1 MFAPV
6 KRIIMGGKR
15 VGLLHRLM
23 LVQMLADVETA
34 QESRCH
40 HFLKISFKERKMILI
55 RRLNQACR
63 CDTASP

>member
-1 MFAPV
+1 M
-6 KRIIMGGKR
+6 
-15 VGLLHRLM
+15 LHRLM

-34 QESRCH
+34 QESRRH